1 MNSKTRA
8 QQGFTIIE
16 LLTVII
22 VISILAGITVVSY
35 VGWRERTTAAVLK
48 NDLMTIS
55 AAMKRELQF
64 NNAYPLSLPSA
75 YTPSQDVSALWQSG
89 GTPTTY
95 CVEAT
100 SGGITYHIRHTD
112 SEPQNGA
119 C

>member
-35 VGWRERTTAAVLK
+35 VGWRERTTTAVLK

-55 AAMKRELQF
+55 TAMKRELQF
-64 NNAYPLSLPSA
+64 NNAYPPSLPSA
-75 YTPSQDVSALWQSG
+75 YTPSQDVSASWQSG
-89 GTPTTY
+89 TTTTY

-100 SGGITYHIRHTD
+100 SAGMTYHIRYTD
-112 SEPQNGA
+112 NEPQSGA